1 MLKHLFIASLIV
13 TTSVS
18 AQVIDIDSNLR
29 LTYFH
34 STNSSVYVGAS
45 DNPLGASGNIGDLV
59 DLGYQGYVNYQLE
72 SDFSLNLGAQPSI
85 MRRSDNSFHLFV
97 PLFLGANY
105 GKEGFSDLTISE
117 KKIGFFVNFGIG
129 PVVGI
134 LNSSGNSVGSFA
146 EIGTRLNFRGNDISL
161 SLLKLSYDGYA
172 FTGGRLAYHFGP
184 F

>member
-13 TTSVS
+13 TTSLS

-34 STNSSVYVGAS
+34 STHSSVYVG
-45 DNPLGASGNIGDLV
+45 NTQGGTIGDLV
-59 DLGYQGYVNYQLE
+59 DLGYQGYVNYQLK

-85 MRRSDNSFHLFV
+85 MRTSLNSLNLFV

-105 GKEGFSDLTISE
+105 GKEGFSDLSISE

-134 LNSSGNSVGSFA
+134 FQSDGNSVGSFS

-161 SLLKLSYDGYA
+161 SLLNLSYQVEG
-172 FTGGRLAYHFGP
+172 FSGLRLAYHFGP

>member
-34 STNSSVYVGAS
+34 STNSSVYV
-45 DNPLGASGNIGDLV
+45 GASGNIGDLV

-134 LNSSGNSVGSFA
+134 LNTPVNSVGSFA

-161 SLLKLSYDGYA
+161 SLLKLSYDDDA
-172 FTGGRLAYHFGP
+172 FTGGRVAYHFGP